1 MHTHSHVYSKERLA
15 LNQLAFLY
23 EMALMN
29 FNFFVGI
36 TSSNAATCG
45 LGAVQVQCE
54 NNLKSGFFFPPIFS
68 SCKCNKDLYVFRS

>member
-1 MHTHSHVYSKERLA
+1 MHTHSYFKEKLT
-15 LNQLAFLY
+15 LNQLVFSY
-23 EMALMN
+23 EMALMS

-68 SCKCNKDLYVFRS
+68 CCKCNKDLYVFRS